1 MVFTGAQTTSFF
13 EDADQMALEPATH
26 IELGNQGINSVDDL
40 KEFDKESLKMVADSL
55 SNPGGRIPNPD
66 PAAPPGSTIPRPPY
80 VFGAKSRLRL
90 IAACDIVRYYDTVG
104 RDLTPANMRYDP
116 IIKNFAQQYKALE
129 ERKED
134 EIEVPKI
141 TKGLKVMKWAES
153 FEDWLSQQVGVR
165 CIPLKYVTREVAV
178 APMPAPQLMNNMPHS
193 TEHGSVEMEL
203 VMRATHASPLFRTD
217 NAKVYYA
224 LEVATRGTQYAAS
237 LKPYQRTKDGRSAL
251 QAFISQFAGEDKW
264 DAELKRMQDLVHS
277 RVWKGNGSFTLEKH
291 IAQHR
296 NAYVSMTQCAEHV
309 SFQLPNERTRV
320 TYLVDSI
327 QNSDPGLQAA
337 LAQVRADKA
346 ADGLSNNFEKAATHI
361 QPYDPVAKKRN
372 SSNKRGLA
380 DISDAKG
387 DEAKVG
393 AVSASDKKAIGKT
406 GVEFRFYK
414 QSEYNKLSAEQKK
427 ELHEYRLNNGKKKT
441 SKSGGSKEQLKWL
454 DKAVASSLKAQ
465 LEAVETEEKEAS
477 DVKTYVKSIISE
489 VIAEPS
495 KKQKTDTQQETAKVA
510 VAEGNKTLRS
520 LRSILRRSKN

>member
-1 MVFTGAQTTSFF
+1 MVFTAAQTTSFF
-13 EDADQMALEPATH
+13 EDADQMALEQNTH
-26 IELGNQGINSVDDL
+26 IELSNQGIDNVDDL

-55 SNPGGRIPNPD
+55 SNPGGRVPNPD
-66 PAAPPGSTIPRPPY
+66 PAAPAGSTIPRPPF

-90 IAACDIVRYYDTVG
+90 IAACDTVRCYDTVG
-104 RDLTPANMRYDP
+104 RDLTPGNMRHDP
-116 IIKNFAQQYKALE
+116 IIKNFAQQCKALQ
-129 ERKED
+129 ERKDE

-165 CIPLKYVTREVAV
+165 CVPLKCVTREVEV
-178 APMPAPQLMNNMPHS
+178 APIPPPQLITNMPHS
-193 TEHGSVEMEL
+193 AEHGSVEMEL
-203 VMRATHASPLFRTD
+203 VMRATHTSPLFRTD
-217 NAKVYYA
+217 NAKVCYA

-237 LKPYQRTKDGRSAL
+237 LKPYQRTKNGREAMK
-251 QAFISQFAGEDKW
+251 AFISQFAGEDKW
-264 DAELKRMQDLVHS
+264 DAELKRMQEVVHT

-346 ADGLSNNFEKAATHI
+346 ANGLSNVFEKAATHL

-393 AVSASDKKAIGKT
+393 AASASNKKAIGKT
-406 GVEFRFYK
+406 GVEFRFY
-414 QSEYNKLSAEQKK
+414 QPSEHKKLTAEQKK
-427 ELHEYRLNNGKKKT
+427 ELHECRLNNDKKQNP
-441 SKSGGSKEQLKWL
+441 KSGGGKNPKWF

-465 LEAVETEEKEAS
+465 LEAVETEDQEEAH
-477 DVKTYVKSIISE
+477 VKSHFKSVASE
-489 VIAEPS
+489 VIAEEPS
-495 KKQKTDTQQETAKVA
+495 KKQKTEPQQETAKVA
-510 VAEGNKTLRS
+510 VAEGNKALRS